1 MKTNNKEV
9 EFKSLLQAGSIFAQN
24 DDKKLIP
31 ARYVLECIPTYLE
44 KDGISSEQRAELT
57 QGFQLHYYSFNPAV
71 KYCVVDGN
79 YLPADS
85 CPTGIETVLVGA
97 ELAMNYS
104 THEYGKLGETHSPQ
118 YKALIKGYRDAV
130 SRYIANKRI
139 ALTAAIRALV
149 PAADRQRGLTAEF
162 ADRVKSV
169 LDDLRAKCKTANTRG
184 DPTADLIKFEIAAKR
199 MMEWNK

>member
-1 MKTNNKEV
+1 MKTNV

-31 ARYVLECIPTYLE
+31 ARYVLERIPTYLE
-44 KDGISSEQRAELT
+44 KDGISSEERAELT
-57 QGFQLHYYSFNPAV
+57 AGFQTHYYSFNPAV
-71 KYCVVDGN
+71 KYCVVDDN

-85 CPTGIETVLVGA
+85 CPKGIETVLVGA

-139 ALTAAIRALV
+139 ALKAAIVALV

-162 ADRVKSV
+162 ADRVKKV
-169 LDDLRAKCKTANTRG
+169 IDDLRAKCKTANTRG

>member
-162 ADRVKSV
+162 ADRVKKV
-169 LDDLRAKCKTANTRG
+169 IDDLRAKCKTANTRG